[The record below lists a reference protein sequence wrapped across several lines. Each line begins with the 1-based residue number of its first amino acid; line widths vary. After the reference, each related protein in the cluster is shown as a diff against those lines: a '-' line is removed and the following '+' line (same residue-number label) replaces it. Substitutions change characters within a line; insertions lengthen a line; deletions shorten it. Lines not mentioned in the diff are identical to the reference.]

1 MKLTYVHKTALS
13 WSPNLSV
20 RDMAASLGSQPQSL
34 SVLESE
40 TVFIS
45 TLSGDSQKIKWQ
57 CPVSFATEP
66 SVELS
71 FWPMLEI
78 AVMGV
83 LRNPGSIEPS
93 APIEPLVRML
103 SIPSLPQLRPT
114 PPLLVISRPLARC
127 TFIVLAIHS
136 GTLNQEVFPMANGSV
151 TSTIVSSE
159 WYKCYPRRQ

>member
-57 CPVSFATEP
+57 CPVSFVTKP

-71 FWPMLEI
+71 FQPMLKI

-83 LRNPGSIEPS
+83 LQNPGSIEPS
-93 APIEPLVRML
+93 VPVEPLVCML

-114 PPLLVISRPLARC
+114 PPLPSLSMQELLVKEDEEMPPPPPPSKALLQA
-127 TFIVLAIHS
+127 
-136 GTLNQEVFPMANGSV
+136 TLTKEA
-151 TSTIVSSE
+151 
-159 WYKCYPRRQ
+159 